1 MIRARIEVILAA
13 LFAVGAVATLIWP
26 TWIESLT
33 GLEPDKGTGEAEWW
47 LVGLLGLAALIAAI
61 LARRD
66 FRKARLSVGTGD
78 AS

>member
-1 MIRARIEVILAA
+1 MFRARLESVLAA

-33 GLEPDKGTGEAEWW
+33 GLEPDNGSGQSEWW
-47 LVGLLGLAALIAAI
+47 LVVLLGVAAVVAGV

-66 FRKARLSVGTGD
+66 FRAAGAQPGG
-78 AS
+78 AP